1 VYTASIIKAMI
12 ALMEVVRNSV
22 MSVYFSQ
29 TTRRYIPERFY
40 RNVCQISKR
49 NIQRVESMYV
59 ASDICLLKIFIF
71 RFI

>member
-1 VYTASIIKAMI
+1 MKEA
-12 ALMEVVRNSV
+12 VRNSV

-49 NIQRVESMYV
+49 NIQRVESTSMYV

-71 RFI
+71 GFI